1 MKKVI
6 LFGNP
11 QKPSVA
17 GALDELQPWLE
28 KRVEVERDTQLN
40 TPWEDESMDFA
51 VALGGDGTM
60 LSAAR
65 KFADQN
71 IPVIG
76 INMGKFGFLTETTM
90 KQCHETL
97 TDVLE
102 GRYTISERM
111 MLSAVLERDGN
122 IVHETTGLNDVVV
135 SRTCLSRLLTIEFRV
150 DGASVNTYR
159 ADGLIVATPVGSTA
173 HSLSAGGPIVYP
185 GIHGFVVSPICPHTL
200 SNRPIIVPPDAEL
213 EIQPCDYAEP
223 PALTVDG
230 QVFTP
235 LEEDDVVRV
244 RKSTKELRLIQ
255 TGRQRFFQT
264 LRNKLGW
271 SGHPNYV
278 Q

>member
-11 QKPSVA
+11 EKDSIA
-17 GALDELQPWLE
+17 RALDNLQPWLE
-28 KRVEVERDTQLN
+28 ERAGVVRDTDLN
-40 TPWEDESMDFA
+40 TPWGNENMDFA
-51 VALGGDGTM
+51 IALGGDGTM

-65 KFADQN
+65 KFSGDH

-90 KQCHETL
+90 EECHKML
-97 TDVLE
+97 TDVFE
-102 GRYTISERM
+102 ERYTISNRM
-111 MLSAVLERDGN
+111 MLRAVLERNKEVIQD
-122 IVHETTGLNDVVV
+122 TTGLNDVVI
-135 SRTCLSRLLTIEFRV
+135 SRTCLSRLLTIDFWV
-150 DGASVNTYR
+150 DGESVNSYR
-159 ADGLIVATPVGSTA
+159 ADGLIIATPVGSTA

-185 GIHGFVVSPICPHTL
+185 EIDGFVVSPICPHTL

-213 EIQPCDYAEP
+213 EVHPCDYAEP

-230 QVFTP
+230 QIFTP
-235 LEEDDVVRV
+235 LQEDDVVRV
-244 RKSTKELRLIQ
+244 HKCDDDLRLIQ
-255 TGRQRFFQT
+255 TGRQHFFQT

-278 Q
+278 H

>member
-150 DGASVNTYR
+150 DGESVNTYR